1 MSDIDDELL
10 ALAGGDVSSD
20 EEEEPMKLSRDES
33 RSPSPE
39 AVSSKEKDASS
50 RGTSAKKTPAKRA
63 RRRSSRSDDESE
75 DEGEA

>member
-20 EEEEPMKLSRDES
+20 EEEVMDVSRNES
-33 RSPSPE
+33 RSPSPPP
-39 AVSSKEKDASS
+39 ASS
-50 RGTSAKKTPAKRA
+50 RDKETPAKGVAQKKMPAKKTRPA
-63 RRRSSRSDDESE
+63 SRSDNESE